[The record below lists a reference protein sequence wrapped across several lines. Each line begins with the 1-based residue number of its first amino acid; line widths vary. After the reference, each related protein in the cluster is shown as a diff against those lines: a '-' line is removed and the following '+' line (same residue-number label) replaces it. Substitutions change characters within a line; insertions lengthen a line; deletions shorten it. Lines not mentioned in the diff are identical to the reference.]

1 MAANDRLRVLLFLG
15 SARAGRLAPR
25 VGRWAAA
32 ALEARGH
39 SVETVDPLELA
50 RQEEE
55 QASDRRIFP
64 MRRPYFFYPEKQ
76 APPVLE
82 ALAASVR
89 QADAYVMVTSE
100 YNHAPSPAL
109 LETVNHFGGS
119 SYAFKPSAIVT
130 YSAGQWYARPAVC
143 PPSPAPH
150 THTHT
155 HGRPLS
161 VARQGRHAGGG
172 GAAAGAVRARLPA
185 RLGDDPHPT
194 RRQAADP
201 GRRAGGPERPGE
213 MGVRRP
219 CPAAAAAHALVC

>member
-64 MRRPYFFYPEKQ
+64 MRRPYFFYPEKE

-143 PPSPAPH
+143 PPSPAHH
-150 THTHT
+150 THTP
-155 HGRPLS
+155 GLS
-161 VARQGRHAGGG
+161 VWRGRGGTRAAVALRPVLSELGCLPVSAMIHIPHAGKLLTPDGG
-172 GAAAGAVRARLPA
+172 L
-185 RLGDDPHPT
+185 
-194 RRQAADP
+194 ADP
-201 GRRAGGPERPGE
+201 SGQERWE
-213 MGVRRP
+213 
-219 CPAAAAAHALVC
+219 

>member
-50 RQEEE
+50 RQQEE

-64 MRRPYFFYPEKQ
+64 MRRPYFFYPEKE

-82 ALAASVR
+82 ALANSVQ

-130 YSAGQWYARPAVC
+130 YSAGQWRARQPCLPAPP
-143 PPSPAPH
+143 PPSQCGAACRGG
-150 THTHT
+150 TRAAVAL
-155 HGRPLS
+155 RPVLCELGCLPVS
-161 VARQGRHAGGG
+161 AMIHIPHAGKLLTPDGG
-172 GAAAGAVRARLPA
+172 L
-185 RLGDDPHPT
+185 
-194 RRQAADP
+194 ADP
-201 GRRAGGPERPGE
+201 SGQERWE
-213 MGVRRP
+213 
-219 CPAAAAAHALVC
+219 

>member
-50 RQEEE
+50 RQGEE

-143 PPSPAPH
+143 PPCTTHPH
-150 THTHT
+150 THT
-155 HGRPLS
+155 RPTS
-161 VARQGRHAGGG
+161 QCG
-172 GAAAGAVRARLPA
+172 AAGAAR
-185 RLGDDPHPT
+185 
-194 RRQAADP
+194 
-201 GRRAGGPERPGE
+201 GRRWRCGRCCPSSAACPS
-213 MGVRRP
+213 RR
-219 CPAAAAAHALVC
+219 